1 MEFIFIFQASEILA
15 ALAEIF
21 EGYNDEEKAAQLK
34 KVRAASIHPTHPPTI
49 APLHLDLTV
58 PSESCSRDGLLLS

>member
-1 MEFIFIFQASEILA
+1 LA

-34 KVRAASIHPTHPPTI
+34 KVRAAFIPSHPIPPTH
-49 APLHLDLTV
+49 H
-58 PSESCSRDGLLLS
+58 RLLCT